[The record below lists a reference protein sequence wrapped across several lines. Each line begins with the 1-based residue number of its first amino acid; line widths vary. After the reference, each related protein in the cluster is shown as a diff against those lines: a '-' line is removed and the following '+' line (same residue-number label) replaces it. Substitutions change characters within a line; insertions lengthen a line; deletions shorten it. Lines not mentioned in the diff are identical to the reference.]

1 MIFLK
6 SISSFFF
13 NRNLDE
19 NTPPEAVNLR
29 EHDIIELSLNQ
40 IEINPFQPR
49 KTFSEDGLAE
59 LTASILEFGII
70 QPLVIRRT
78 DKGYELIAGER
89 RLRASKL
96 AGLST
101 VPCVIRD
108 ATDKEMA
115 EIALI
120 ENLQREDLHFF
131 EESAGYDMLLTQFE
145 LTQEELAKR
154 VGKNQSTIANK
165 LRLLK
170 LSSEVRDFIFQAH
183 LTERHSR
190 ALLKVEDEATQ
201 LEILHT
207 VVENKF
213 NVRDT
218 ELLIE
223 QKLKPTTNSSKGIKK
238 QPMLRVVK
246 DVRIFINTVGEL
258 ANQMKKVG
266 LDVKLTQVQDE
277 DTVTITMIVPKR
289 R

>member
-1 MIFLK
+1 M
-6 SISSFFF
+6 
-13 NRNLDE
+13 
-19 NTPPEAVNLR
+19 R

-96 AGLST
+96 AGLLT

-108 ATDKEMA
+108 ASDKEMA

-170 LSSEVRDFIFQAH
+170 LSTEVREFIFNAH

-201 LEILHT
+201 LEILQT
-207 VVENKF
+207 VVVNKL

-223 QKLKPTTNSSKGIKK
+223 QKLNPPTKSAKGIKR
-238 QPMLRVVK
+238 QPMLKVIK

-258 ANQMKKVG
+258 ATQMKKVG